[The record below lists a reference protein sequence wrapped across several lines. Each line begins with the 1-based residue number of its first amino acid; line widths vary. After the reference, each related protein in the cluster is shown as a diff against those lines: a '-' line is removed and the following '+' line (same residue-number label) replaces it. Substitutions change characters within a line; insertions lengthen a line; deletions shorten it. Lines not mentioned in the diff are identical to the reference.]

1 MHIAAC
7 IVGFR
12 NTSDI
17 VQCIAALDRSTH
29 RDLSVV
35 ICENGGEAAHAALVA
50 ALPSRLQ
57 GGGDV
62 LILSAPDNPGYAGGF
77 NRCVE
82 ATDTADGWWLVNPD
96 CEPEPSALAALIAR
110 LAVGDCDAVG
120 GTILRPDGTV
130 QGYGGRFRPMLARA
144 ESIGHGT
151 PAADLPHQAT
161 VEGAMNYILG
171 ASILANRRF
180 WTVTGPMRDDYF
192 LYAEEI
198 EWCVRA
204 RAKGLRLGFA
214 PDALIRHD
222 QGSTTGSGETV
233 ARRPW
238 LPVYLDER
246 NKLHVVRDSWPLCLP
261 IAALMAL
268 PLIALRYSRRGAWAQ
283 TRDALAGWWAGL
295 RNERGKPARLA
306 APR

>member
-12 NTSDI
+12 NPSDI
-17 VQCIAALDRSTH
+17 VQCIAALDGSTH

-35 ICENGGEAAHAALVA
+35 ICENGGEAAHAALMA
-50 ALPSRLQ
+50 ALPTRLQ
-57 GGGDV
+57 RGGDV
-62 LILSAPDNPGYAGGF
+62 LILSAPDNPGYAAGF

-82 ATDTADGWWLVNPD
+82 ASSTADGWWLVNPD
-96 CEPEPSALAALIAR
+96 CEPEPDALAALLAR

-120 GTILRPDGTV
+120 GTILLPDDTI

-151 PAADLPHQAT
+151 AASVSPNQAS

-171 ASILANRRF
+171 ASILASRRF

-214 PDALIRHD
+214 PDALIRHN

-246 NKLHVVRDSWPLCLP
+246 NKLHVVRDNWPLCLP
-261 IAALMAL
+261 VAALMAL
-268 PLIALRYSRRGAWAQ
+268 PLIALRYSRRGAWPQ

-295 RNERGKPARLA
+295 RNERGKPTRLA
-306 APR
+306 ALG

>member
-1 MHIAAC
+1 MHVAAC

-12 NTSDI
+12 NADDI
-17 VQCIAALDRSTH
+17 VQCVAALDRSTH
-29 RDLSVV
+29 RPFRVV
-35 ICENGGEAAHAALVA
+35 ICENGGETAYRALLA
-50 ALPSRLQ
+50 ALPTRLSD
-57 GGGDV
+57 GGV
-62 LILSAPDNPGYAGGF
+62 VEILSAPDNPGYAGGF

-82 ATDTADGWWLVNPD
+82 ASADAEAWWLVNPD
-96 CEPEPSALAALIAR
+96 CVPDPGALAAMLAR
-110 LAVGDCDAVG
+110 LAIGDCDAVG
-120 GTILRPDGTV
+120 GTILLPDGTV
-130 QGYGGRFRPMLARA
+130 QGHGGHFRPLLARA

-151 PAADLPHQAT
+151 SGASSPDPAS
-161 VEGAMNYILG
+161 VEDTMNYILG
-171 ASILANRRF
+171 ACILANKRF

-204 RAKGLRLGFA
+204 RARGLRLGFA

-246 NKLHVVRDSWPLCLP
+246 NKLHVVRDTWPLCLP
-261 IAALMAL
+261 VAAVMAL
-268 PLIALRYSRRGAWAQ
+268 PLIALRYARRGAWSQ